1 MIGSVIRILAAFAAA
16 FFTGKAVS
24 RLKLPSI
31 LGWLIAGMV
40 LGPHGVNL
48 LDNALLN
55 SGPYT
60 AMTHIFEC
68 AVGLMIGTE
77 LVWKRIRKSGKSI
90 IITTLTQS
98 LGTFIV
104 VSAVFG
110 VVFRLCGISLYLAFI
125 FGSIALATAPA
136 PALSIVKEFKT
147 SGPVTSTLIP
157 MAALDDMVGVVVF
170 FTTSFLDFARHMP
183 TPALWA
189 GMGRV
194 VRSLTIGFI
203 AVPGV
208 KLFQHAGHHLLTI
221 ISICLSLA
229 VLLLFYAAGK
239 LNNSS
244 GEKSPAGG
252 TAASFAG
259 RYGLSGRENEIAELV
274 IMSDD
279 SINELAEQ
287 MAISGRAFQRSL
299 TAIYEKT
306 GTKSRLGLLRL
317 YYECLAEE
325 EAARESDTTA

>member
-110 VVFRLCGISLYLAFI
+110 VVFRLSLI
-125 FGSIALATAPA
+125 HI
-136 PALSIVKEFKT
+136 
-147 SGPVTSTLIP
+147 
-157 MAALDDMVGVVVF
+157 
-170 FTTSFLDFARHMP
+170 
-183 TPALWA
+183 
-189 GMGRV
+189 
-194 VRSLTIGFI
+194 
-203 AVPGV
+203 
-208 KLFQHAGHHLLTI
+208 
-221 ISICLSLA
+221 
-229 VLLLFYAAGK
+229 
-239 LNNSS
+239 
-244 GEKSPAGG
+244 
-252 TAASFAG
+252 
-259 RYGLSGRENEIAELV
+259 
-274 IMSDD
+274 
-279 SINELAEQ
+279 
-287 MAISGRAFQRSL
+287 
-299 TAIYEKT
+299 
-306 GTKSRLGLLRL
+306 
-317 YYECLAEE
+317 
-325 EAARESDTTA
+325 